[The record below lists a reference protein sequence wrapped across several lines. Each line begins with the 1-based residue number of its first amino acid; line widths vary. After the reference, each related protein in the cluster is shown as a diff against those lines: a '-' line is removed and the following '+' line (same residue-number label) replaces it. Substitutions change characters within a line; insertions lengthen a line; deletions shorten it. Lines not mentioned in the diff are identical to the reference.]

1 MPMVSIVDTSI
12 CANCDC
18 ADQWVVELGANLA
31 TSPFFKTLKG
41 ARETLV
47 MLDRN
52 ADVLGRLWVRTTAVR
67 VVPMQW
73 ERFM

>member
-1 MPMVSIVDTSI
+1 MKSTGV
-12 CANCDC
+12 C
-18 ADQWVVELGANLA
+18 ADQWNVKLGETLA
-31 TSPFFKTLKG
+31 TSPFFKTLEG

-52 ADVLGRLWVRTTAVR
+52 ADVLGRLWVRTAMR